1 VQENQVPV
9 LVYTPL
15 LVAESDGQDGQ
26 ELVPVE
32 VMELSSLPDKTWQAN
47 AVPSSSTSQLCD
59 DDDFVTVA

>member
-1 VQENQVPV
+1 MPV

-15 LVAESDGQDGQ
+15 LVAKSDGQDDQ

-32 VMELSSLPDKTWQAN
+32 VTELSTLPDKTWQAN

-59 DDDFVTVA
+59 DDDDFDTDA